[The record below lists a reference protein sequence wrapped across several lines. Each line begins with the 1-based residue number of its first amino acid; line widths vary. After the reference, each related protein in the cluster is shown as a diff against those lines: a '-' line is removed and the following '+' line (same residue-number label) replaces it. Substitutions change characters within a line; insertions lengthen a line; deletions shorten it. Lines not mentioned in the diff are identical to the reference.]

1 MIRILADSSDDAKL
15 IEEAVGRRA
24 QVLYWSGGI
33 ADRDA
38 QVECVI
44 LGVRSPVPPG
54 RLELVRQIGREM
66 PWVPVILVTDPT
78 RDAARW
84 LREHRVADIVWFEEL
99 QTELRPRVEAQCR
112 TTVLFGFAEEIER
125 EALPPTLCRGL
136 ADSLRHATDQP
147 VRNVKEL
154 AEILGCSTVTLSQ
167 GFRARVSGDATL
179 SQFLN
184 ALVVLR
190 AHQLRNSGLTW
201 VSVGRTLGFTRPTLN
216 KKSKQWPGLTLRHLA
231 RVPRAHLMAKFD
243 SDCMQRLLRRDKP
256 RS

>member
-1 MIRILADSSDDAKL
+1 MIRIFTDSSDDAKL
-15 IEEAVGRRA
+15 IEKAVGRRG
-24 QVLYWSGGI
+24 QVYWSGGI

-66 PWVPVILVTDPT
+66 PWVPVILVTDPA
-78 RDAARW
+78 RDAVRW
-84 LREHRVADIVWFEEL
+84 LRERRVADIVWFEEL

-147 VRNVKEL
+147 VRNVKKL
-154 AEILGCSTVTLSQ
+154 AQILGCSTVTLSQ

-201 VSVGRTLGFTRPTLN
+201 KSVGRTLGFARSTLYE
-216 KKSKQWPGLTLRHLA
+216 KSSHWPGLTLKHLA
-231 RVPRAHLMAKFD
+231 RVPRSHLMAKFD
-243 SDCMQRLLRRDKP
+243 SDYMQRLLKRDTP